1 MSDIRA
7 DIYPLHTHKSS
18 VLPVLNSLDLQ
29 RICWNVQEIQD
40 WKYGYLLAVVIK
52 LYTDKSI
59 CQSLCYREIYSQF

>member
-29 RICWNVQEIQD
+29 WICWNVQEIQD
-40 WKYGYLLAVVIK
+40 WKYGYFISCSHKIVH
-52 LYTDKSI
+52 
-59 CQSLCYREIYSQF
+59 